1 MPWHWLQAAGTNY
14 VNVLSFTELFKVL
27 SDMRL
32 FTKLWFNLD
41 FTSQRET
48 SFQEER
54 PIKPSVIWIVPKK
67 LIFMSK
73 PKHFVKWQ
81 LLKVFGGA
89 RTSWFLLWN
98 ILRNMLWKTHWPLE
112 MLLLPSLKSSSIYY
126 FDVIQKRTCQVK
138 LNDSVALMDCSA
150 AVFSFTCSHIALG
163 CSWV

>member
-1 MPWHWLQAAGTNY
+1 MYFPLLNCLKCFQICVSLRNCDLILTLRLKGRLASKKNGPLNHQ
-14 VNVLSFTELFKVL
+14 SFGVF
-27 SDMRL
+27 
-32 FTKLWFNLD
+32 
-41 FTSQRET
+41 
-48 SFQEER
+48 
-54 PIKPSVIWIVPKK
+54 PKK

-138 LNDSVALMDCSA
+138 LNESVALMDCSA
-150 AVFSFTCSHIALG
+150 AVLSFTCSHIALG